1 MKFQIVL
8 YNTYDVYIEVELND
22 FVILSYWFAF

>member
-8 YNTYDVYIEVELND
+8 YNTYDVYIEVELID
-22 FVILSYWFAF
+22 FVILSYWFTF